1 VNNWAAARA
10 PARDNRRMPKR
21 PLLAAT
27 LLLAAA
33 AIAAAPPKKTAPEP
47 DPAGTVTR
55 VVDGDTLWVMTADPK
70 AAPLV
75 VRLEGIDAPE
85 RCQGGG
91 PEAAEAMTKI
101 ALGRQV
107 VLKVKARDTH
117 GRLVARALRDGEFD
131 LGDRL
136 VRDGH
141 AWSARYRFDRGP
153 YVAQERMAAA
163 LKRGVHADAAALLPA
178 EFRRRHGPCELSA
191 AVAPK

>member
-1 VNNWAAARA
+1 MNRTLIRAAS
-10 PARDNRRMPKR
+10 
-21 PLLAAT
+21 LLLGAAT
-27 LLLAAA
+27 AV
-33 AIAAAPPKKTAPEP
+33 AAAPKQPAPP

-55 VVDGDTLWVMTADPK
+55 IVDGDTLWVMTADAD

-85 RCQGGG
+85 RCQSGG
-91 PEAAEAMTKI
+91 PEAAAAMTKM

-107 VLKVKARDTH
+107 VLHVKARDNH

-141 AWSARYRFDRGP
+141 AWSARYRYDRGP

-178 EFRRRHGPCELSA
+178 EFRRRHGPCDLNA
-191 AVAPK
+191 AALPK

>member
-1 VNNWAAARA
+1 VKNWQPGTRGLL
-10 PARDNRRMPKR
+10 DNHGMLKR
-21 PLLAAT
+21 PLLATA

-33 AIAAAPPKKTAPEP
+33 TIAAAPPKKAAPEP

-55 VVDGDTLWVMTADPK
+55 VVDGDTLWVMTADPN

-85 RCQGGG
+85 RCQSGG

-107 VLKVKARDTH
+107 VLKVKARDNH
-117 GRLVARALRDGEFD
+117 GRLVARALRDGDFD
-131 LGDRL
+131 LGARL

-141 AWSARYRFDRGP
+141 AWSARYRYDRGP

-163 LKRGVHADAAALLPA
+163 LKRGVHGDAAAVLPA
-178 EFRRRHGPCELSA
+178 EFRRRHGPCELKA
-191 AVAPK
+191 AAAPK

>member
-1 VNNWAAARA
+1 
-10 PARDNRRMPKR
+10 MLK
-21 PLLAAT
+21 PLTLAAT
-27 LLLAAA
+27 LLLAGAA
-33 AIAAAPPKKTAPEP
+33 FAAPPPKNKTAPEP
-47 DPAGTVTR
+47 DPAGVVTR
-55 VVDGDTLWVMTADPK
+55 VVDGDTLWVMTADPN

-85 RCQGGG
+85 RCQSGG
-91 PEAAEAMTKI
+91 PEAADAMTKI

-107 VLKVKARDTH
+107 VLQVKARDSH

-141 AWSARYRFDRGP
+141 AWSARYRYDRGP

-163 LKRGVHADAAALLPA
+163 LNRGVHADAAAVLPA
-178 EFRRRHGPCELSA
+178 EFRRRHGPCELNA
-191 AVAPK
+191 GAAPK